1 MKSVYGEAPLW
12 GSSSFRGLSDTR
24 IIVAWFGKR
33 TSGAGSR
40 S

>member
-33 TSGAGSR
+33 TSGTGSR